1 MIKKWLVNIS
11 LVIVSSLIGLL
22 LTECLLRCFLSTE
35 KKRII
40 YNQTRDVFQ
49 YNKNNIQFNAHT
61 GYITK
66 PNLSVLFS
74 NKEFST
80 NVQTNSLGFR
90 DDENSCIDPDV
101 FILGDSFGF
110 GWGVEKDE
118 GFESI
123 LEQKSKLKILN
134 MSVSGYNNVQ
144 ELALLDEWQQ
154 THSLKNKTII
164 LMYYV
169 NDMLDNIDTTG
180 VNPSIDKT
188 ETGIKINAVSMTSYN
203 NWIAGAITN
212 TSMQLAKN
220 FYTIYYLRNAYSI
233 LRNLGKP
240 KQQIRAINSDYLTGS
255 ETRIFSMILEKL
267 NILNK
272 TNNCKIIIA
281 YIPYSPYLKKI
292 RYSKEYF
299 FLKYMMSAYN
309 FDLVDFS
316 SRMGYN
322 DYYMLDEHWNTNG
335 HKKAATILNEYLL
348 KKYE

>member
-1 MIKKWLVNIS
+1 MIKQWLINIG
-11 LVIVSSLIGLL
+11 LVIVSLLIGLVL
-22 LTECLLRCFLSTE
+22 AEGLLRCFLPTE

-49 YNKNNIQFNAHT
+49 YNKDHVQFNANS
-61 GYITK
+61 GYLTK
-66 PNLSVLFS
+66 PNLDIPFS
-74 NKEFST
+74 NKEFTT
-80 NVQTNSLGFR
+80 NIQTNSLGFR
-90 DDENSCIDPDV
+90 DDENSCQDPDV
-101 FILGDSFGF
+101 LVLGDSFGF

-118 GFESI
+118 CFESI

-144 ELALLDEWQQ
+144 ELALLDQWEQ
-154 THSLKNKTII
+154 TYSLKNKTII

-169 NDMLDNIDTTG
+169 NDMLDNIGTTG

-188 ETGIKINAVSMTSYN
+188 ETCIKINAVSMASYN

-220 FYTIYYLRNAYSI
+220 FYTIFYLRNAYSI
-233 LRNLGKP
+233 LRTFGKA
-240 KQQIRAINSDYLTGS
+240 KEQIHTINPDYLTGS

-267 NILNK
+267 NFISQ

-281 YIPYSPYLKKI
+281 YIPYSPYLKKV
-292 RYSKEYF
+292 RYSREYF

-316 SRMGYN
+316 NRMGYK
-322 DYYMLDEHWNTNG
+322 DYYVLDEHWNANG
-335 HKKAATILNEYLL
+335 HKKAAMILNEYLL